1 MKELQFSPNKEAAS
15 QMEQTEKAAI
25 VLGLMD
31 ALYSQ
36 NSWCGETHVQKCGY
50 LVQEILDVPPA
61 FEFVLYKYG
70 PYSFD
75 LHDLLGEMRAD
86 LLIDR
91 ETRSAPYGPTLKPS
105 ESGIKLLRQH
115 ASTTA
120 PFGAATALVAERYGG
135 MGVAE
140 LERIGTAMYVTRMGG
155 VDPNERA
162 RLITELKPHVVYEE
176 ALKAV
181 QEVDELLGQAR

>member
-1 MKELQFSPNKEAAS
+1 
-15 QMEQTEKAAI
+15 MEQTEKAAI

-36 NSWCGETHVQKCGY
+36 DSWCGETHVQKCGY

-61 FEFVLYKYG
+61 FEFVLYKHG

-91 ETRSAPYGPTLKPS
+91 ETKPAPYGPTLKPS

-140 LERIGTAMYVTRMGG
+140 LERIGTAMYVTRMEDS
-155 VDPNERA
+155 DPGERA
-162 RLITELKPHVVYEE
+162 RLITELKPHVGYDA

-181 QEVDELLGQAR
+181 QEVDELLRQAR

>member
-1 MKELQFSPNKEAAS
+1 
-15 QMEQTEKAAI
+15 MEQNEQAAI
-25 VLGLMD
+25 VLTLMD
-31 ALYSQ
+31 ALHSQ
-36 NSWCGETHVQKCGY
+36 NSWCGETHVQKCAY
-50 LVQEILDVPPA
+50 LVQEVLELPPE
-61 FEFVLYKYG
+61 FEFVLYKHG

-91 ETRSAPYGPTLKPS
+91 ETRPAPYGPSLKPS
-105 ESGIKLLRQH
+105 ESGAKLLQH

-120 PFGAATALVAERYGG
+120 PYEAAIASVAKRFGKR
-135 MGVAE
+135 GVSD
-140 LERIGTAMYVTRMGG
+140 LERIGTAMYVTRMG
-155 VDPNERA
+155 DREPDERA